1 MIPQPGT
8 SGDWTVYMTGDET
21 PRIDEVN
28 SVLIC
33 VTRCTNQGFYDRTI
47 VIVFLSFYLYKYQ
60 QKIFPIESL
69 ADLVTLYIQRK
80 KGFTEVLFFF
90 FRAKDNLIK
99 KRNLSGQI

>member
-28 SVLIC
+28 SVQIC
-33 VTRCTNQGFYDRTI
+33 VTRCTDQGFYDITI

-69 ADLVTLYIQRK
+69 ADLVALYLQRK
-80 KGFTEVLFFF
+80 KGFTEMVFFLEQ
-90 FRAKDNLIK
+90 KI
-99 KRNLSGQI
+99 I

>member
-28 SVLIC
+28 SVQIC
-33 VTRCTNQGFYDRTI
+33 VTRCTNQGFYDITI
-47 VIVFLSFYLYKYQ
+47 VIVFFSFYLYKYQ

-80 KGFTEVLFFF
+80 KGFTEVIF

-99 KRNLSGQI
+99 KKGI

>member
-28 SVLIC
+28 SVQIC
-33 VTRCTNQGFYDRTI
+33 VTRCTNQGFYDITI

-60 QKIFPIESL
+60 QKL
-69 ADLVTLYIQRK
+69 K
-80 KGFTEVLFFF
+80 VLLTWSHSIYKERRASQKCCFFLEQ
-90 FRAKDNLIK
+90 KI
-99 KRNLSGQI
+99 I